1 MHYRYLN
8 IYDIQCYDY
17 KNKTWFQIYSRKYI
31 VTFTLIDK
39 NYIQIIMLYKFFA
52 VYIRLKSTFIS
63 IPPRVQTRIWFR
75 FAFSIL
81 AMPLDGLDSL
91 GGGTEH

>member
-63 IPPRVQTRIWFR
+63 IPPRVQTRKKQKKKIKKTIVCLKNYQGF
-75 FAFSIL
+75 
-81 AMPLDGLDSL
+81 
-91 GGGTEH
+91 